1 MFIRVAVA
9 ILACVLT
16 IWAIQAFAKPAPW
29 YLWESR
35 VDGHRLCHQFDPGDG
50 WVRVSGPFKDARC
63 RLAVVPPKGSKGQ

>member
-9 ILACVLT
+9 ILACLLT

-35 VDGHRLCHQFDPGDG
+35 VDGHRLCRQFDPGDG
-50 WVRVSGPFKDARC
+50 WSRVSGPYKDVQCRIASVAPKAR
-63 RLAVVPPKGSKGQ
+63 